1 MYVSIEVCTHAYK
14 VLSLHVSMYVCVCVR
29 MHTYMYMYNL
39 YACTYVCMHL
49 YFYVCIC
56 MYLYECM
63 YIQCM
68 HMCLHE
74 YLLKGV
80 LATIS
85 RLLVR
90 LKLHFKYDQI
100 IENVPL

>member
-1 MYVSIEVCTHAYK
+1 MCALIFFMYVSVK
-14 VLSLHVSMYVCVCVR
+14 
-29 MHTYMYMYNL
+29 
-39 YACTYVCMHL
+39 
-49 YFYVCIC
+49 
-56 MYLYECM
+56 CM

-85 RLLVR
+85 KLLVR

-100 IENVPL
+100 IEKVPL